1 MFFDEGSSIC
11 RTGNLQ
17 KGSRKRLSQWPDLLL
32 VNDPGCQGLLRD
44 LTIVDFLLHGTLG
57 QEAVDVHRFR
67 LAEPVDPKHRLN
79 IMGRVPASIKDDD
92 TVGGAK
98 VDAQTSG
105 SG

>member
-1 MFFDEGSSIC
+1 M
-11 RTGNLQ
+11 
-17 KGSRKRLSQWPDLLL
+17 L

-57 QEAVDVHRFR
+57 EETVDVHRFR

-79 IMGRVPASIKDDD
+79 IMGRVPASIEYDD
-92 TVGGAK
+92 TVCSAQ